1 MHKPEALAMLQ
12 ESASSYQ
19 VLVLVLVLVL
29 PDGMCDGGPVTFKLA
44 R

>member
-19 VLVLVLVLVL
+19 VLVLVLVL
-29 PDGMCDGGPVTFKLA
+29 PDGMCDGGPLTFKLA